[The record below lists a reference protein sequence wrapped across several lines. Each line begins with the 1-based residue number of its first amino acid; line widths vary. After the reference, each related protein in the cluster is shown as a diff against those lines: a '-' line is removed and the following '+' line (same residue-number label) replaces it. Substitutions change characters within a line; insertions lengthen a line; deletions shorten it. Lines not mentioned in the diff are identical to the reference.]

1 MFGLAS
7 PAFAQYKIEKENIV
21 EREATQKARE
31 SGFGD
36 LEIDNLHGEIE
47 DSIKEIFRYGTV
59 REWPE
64 ETEPPRSD
72 LVIYTDMVETADSV
86 PFMLGKDKQ
95 GKTFLRLRL
104 FQGFS
109 YSTDVFP
116 VQYISRAHCYI
127 YADMD
132 ITPGEPG
139 KPATVKFNKMDKIIF
154 QFYRINYSGTEYNRE
169 LRRMIH
175 PNPVDQAQARTKP
188 IGSDLDILRN
198 SELALELYKEPSR
211 IPPVWEGPDGVPLP
225 DLELQP
231 EERTILHDEND
242 PIPYDKQVRILNR
255 YKRLL
260 RRVNLELRKEGS
272 TRALDRA
279 IRIENIMDF
288 GL

>member
-1 MFGLAS
+1 
-7 PAFAQYKIEKENIV
+7 
-21 EREATQKARE
+21 
-31 SGFGD
+31 
-36 LEIDNLHGEIE
+36 
-47 DSIKEIFRYGTV
+47 
-59 REWPE
+59 
-64 ETEPPRSD
+64 
-72 LVIYTDMVETADSV
+72 
-86 PFMLGKDKQ
+86 
-95 GKTFLRLRL
+95 
-104 FQGFS
+104 
-109 YSTDVFP
+109 
-116 VQYISRAHCYI
+116 
-127 YADMD
+127 
-132 ITPGEPG
+132 
-139 KPATVKFNKMDKIIF
+139 
-154 QFYRINYSGTEYNRE
+154 
-169 LRRMIH
+169 MIH

-198 SELALELYKEPSR
+198 SDLALELYKEPST

-272 TRALDRA
+272 TRALDRS